1 MIPSDGTLLTIAHR
15 DFAELHGISPLGLVV
30 QGLRINCLLPVDA
43 FCTMGV
49 RLTYGEDWSQ
59 RLCLSKRLKAALLTM
74 LPAASVLAPMWEPE
88 HWQAFGDG
96 HRHWR
101 PMLTACPECLK
112 SGYHSMLFQIPWVDR
127 CPWHRVSLTTQ
138 CTTCSKPLWQSIAR
152 DTPPLLCECGHDPV
166 SAEAMLHEP
175 GELIERRR
183 TSLTRYM
190 VWALA
195 SRARRD
201 VFGLRDDP
209 RAWDVLGTRLLG
221 TRLAWHESGT
231 PNRKVL
237 ARTSTVHHPAP
248 LPSGE
253 CHEDLARIAS
263 ETSQAKDF
271 FLELPVSVE
280 KSMRRVSA
288 SIASKFPPDTF
299 TERERVFLGITT
311 GSATPAERQPR
322 PSVILLAAYRVKDRL
337 FFDGR
342 ILSKSVQAVLQEICL
357 ALAEQ
362 PGDQSRIGGYLRA
375 YERIL
380 SRGYAGAAYH
390 ALSKLASPSSPST
403 AAFWRPVVMVRRR
416 KQTSRLTIL
425 WLRDRPPTTDT

>member
-15 DFAELHGISPLGLVV
+15 DFAELHGISPFGIVV
-30 QGLRINCLLPVDA
+30 QGLRINCLLPMDA

-59 RLCLSKRLKAALLTM
+59 RLCRSKRLKASLLTV
-74 LPAASVLAPMWEPE
+74 LPAASLFAPMWEPE

-96 HRHWR
+96 HMHWR
-101 PMLTACPECLK
+101 RMLTACPECLK
-112 SGYHSMLFQIPWVDR
+112 SGYHSMLFQIPWVNR

-138 CTTCSKPLWQSIAR
+138 CPTCSKPLWQSIAR

-166 SAEAMLHEP
+166 SPEAMLHES

-183 TSLTRYM
+183 TSLKRYM
-190 VWALA
+190 DWALA

-201 VFGLRDDP
+201 VFGFQDDP
-209 RAWDVLGTRLLG
+209 RAWDVVGTRLLG
-221 TRLAWHESGT
+221 TRLPWHEQRKTSH
-231 PNRKVL
+231 KVL
-237 ARTSTVHHPAP
+237 ARASTVHHPVPDAN
-248 LPSGE
+248 
-253 CHEDLARIAS
+253 CREDLVRIAS

-271 FLELPVSVE
+271 FVELPTSVE

-288 SIASKFPPDTF
+288 SIASKFPPDAF
-299 TERERVFLGITT
+299 SERERAFLGITT
-311 GSATPAERQPR
+311 GSPIPGERKPR
-322 PSVILLAAYRVKDRL
+322 PSVILLAAYRVKDRV

-342 ILSKSVQAVLQEICL
+342 ILPKSVQLVLQAICL
-357 ALAEQ
+357 ALAKQ
-362 PGDQSRIGGYLRA
+362 CDDRNRIDGHLRA

-390 ALSKLASPSSPST
+390 ALSKLVSPNSPVT
-403 AAFWRPVVMVRRR
+403 AAFWRPVAMIRRR
-416 KQTSRLTIL
+416 RRTSKLTVL
-425 WLRDRPPTTDT
+425 WLRDRLPTTEDA